1 MATSGQ
7 LIGRAGL
14 IQALAVM
21 RKLPAILAT
30 ALLFGCKETPEPP
43 TTSWSELQRAIS
55 SAPVVLDVQHVTT
68 LIPYDSITLDRGP
81 CMAKCHVYSVTFY
94 RDGKAILA
102 ADDLS
107 PGTPIKYSGHISLR
121 DFARLAQSVRAAQ
134 SASVKSEYAGQ
145 WRDDYSA
152 EITVK
157 GKDGSWSVID
167 YGQVAPYQV
176 WVLAEILHSKRMSME
191 WKRVSQ

>member
-1 MATSGQ
+1 
-7 LIGRAGL
+7 
-14 IQALAVM
+14 M
-21 RKLPAILAT
+21 RKLLAVLAT
-30 ALLFGCKETPEPP
+30 ALLFGCKEAPEPP
-43 TTSWSELQRAIS
+43 ATSWTELQRAIS
-55 SAPVVLDVQHVTT
+55 STPEILDVEHVTT

-94 RDGKAILA
+94 RDGRATLA

-107 PGTPIKYSGHISLR
+107 PGTPIEYSGHISLR
-121 DFARLAQSVRAAQ
+121 DFARLAQAVRAAQ
-134 SASVKSEYAGQ
+134 SASVQPEYTGQ

-152 EITVK
+152 TVTVK
-157 GKDGSWSVID
+157 DKDGSWSVID

-176 WVLAEILHSKRMSME
+176 WALAEILHAKRMSME